1 MIRPSTGT
9 VRSVCPSVV
18 YSPARQYRR
27 GQPTC
32 RTCQR
37 LRQWYRP
44 RPRARA
50 PAHEVPT
57 KPPAPAL
64 APTHPRRA
72 HDHVAGSGGG
82 RGGGRAVGGMH
93 GDLREREA
101 IEQACPCVSNDDKA
115 HTGRLRVRRPGAYR
129 CQWHTRSVKAKCTTL
144 ELVRA
149 QADACMV

>member
-1 MIRPSTGT
+1 MPH
-9 VRSVCPSVV
+9 V
-18 YSPARQYRR
+18 PALASMT
-27 GQPTC
+27 PPAA
-32 RTCQR
+32 
-37 LRQWYRP
+37 P
-44 RPRARA
+44 RPRASARGADEAARA
-50 PAHEVPT
+50 GARTRV
-57 KPPAPAL
+57 
-64 APTHPRRA
+64 APTITWLA
-72 HDHVAGSGGG
+72 AVVAAAAAG
-82 RGGGRAVGGMH
+82 GGMH